1 MRHPLLSFHSRVEY
15 PIEIEEHEEHIT
27 TIEQCACPAADRRQ
41 AWGLRAFGTWTMAV
55 TLGRPQ
61 ERKTVLLY
69 LDIDGCLHPARASLA
84 ESQEGLPDF
93 AWTPI
98 LVKILR
104 PHPEVKIV
112 VSSTWRVIYS
122 RSELAKFLAPL
133 NIHGVTASWPGSTR
147 FKEIERH
154 AHQEKAAHWLAIDDE
169 DEGWPSKERHRLILT
184 RPETG
189 ISNPES
195 VAELAAK
202 LAGGKRDAL
211 QRPMTTRQPWLS

>member
-1 MRHPLLSFHSRVEY
+1 MPGGRSMAGMGF
-15 PIEIEEHEEHIT
+15 
-27 TIEQCACPAADRRQ
+27 AC
-41 AWGLRAFGTWTMAV
+41 LCTWTMAV

-104 PHPEVKIV
+104 PHPEIKIV

-133 NIHGVTASWPGSTR
+133 KIHGVTASWPGSTR

-154 AHQEKAAHWLAIDDE
+154 ARQEKAARWLAIDDD

-184 RPETG
+184 RPATG

-202 LAGGKRDAL
+202 LAGGKRDTL
-211 QRPMTTRQPWLS
+211 QPPMATRQPWRS